1 MLEFFTKINEIIL
14 MMKNLLQIASLLAV
28 SSITLIPNKSIANEV
43 YKSGAYAALGAGAG
57 TWSDLEAGGA
67 TQEFDAGFSY
77 EGTLGYD
84 FGKNFRTDI
93 TYSSTT
99 SSTTIN
105 AVDSDVTFKSF
116 MANVYVDFPID
127 NSKFAPFLGFGIGST
142 AVDVEETCTVAA
154 NTDCTDS
161 VFTYGLNGGIS
172 YTLNPSTD
180 IYGKITYLG
189 FSDITITNL
198 GAETTIQDSETLS
211 AYIGLKFNF

>member
-1 MLEFFTKINEIIL
+1 MNNFKFLK
-14 MMKNLLQIASLLAV
+14 IASLLAV
-28 SSITLIPNKSIANEV
+28 GSITLSSNNSLIADEV
-43 YKSGAYAALGAGAG
+43 YESGAYAALGAGAG
-57 TWSDLEAGGA
+57 TWSDLEQGG
-67 TQEFDAGFSY
+67 TTTEFDSGFSY

-84 FGKNFRTDI
+84 FGKTFRTDI
-93 TYSSTT
+93 TYSGTT
-99 SSTTIN
+99 SSATIGGI
-105 AVDSDVTFKSF
+105 DRDVNFKSF
-116 MANVYVDFPID
+116 MANIYADFPID

-142 AVDVEETCTVAA
+142 EVDAEETCTVAA

-172 YTLNPSTD
+172 YTLSPSTD
-180 IYGKITYLG
+180 VYGKITYLG